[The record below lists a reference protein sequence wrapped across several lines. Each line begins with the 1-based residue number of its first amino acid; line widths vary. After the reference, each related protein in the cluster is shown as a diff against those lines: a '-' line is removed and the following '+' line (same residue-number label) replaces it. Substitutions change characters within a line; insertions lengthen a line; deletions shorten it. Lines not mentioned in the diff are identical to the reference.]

1 MTERRIGTGKIAAN
15 SPEAVLYDLIRA
27 DLLVLG
33 KGIWDRLEKL
43 EKQELML
50 ESIKSRL
57 ARLETQFSELRQ
69 SSATQTANTGP
80 TASIGSRT

>member
-1 MTERRIGTGKIAAN
+1 MTERRIATGKIAAN

-43 EKQELML
+43 EKQEQMLQAIESHLAVL
-50 ESIKSRL
+50 ESQI
-57 ARLETQFSELRQ
+57 SELR
-69 SSATQTANTGP
+69 GRV
-80 TASIGSRT
+80 AS